1 MRVDVSNFR
10 MVFGDRVVID
20 ELTFAVEPGE
30 TFGLLGSNGSGK
42 TTTLRALLGMQQPT
56 GGRLLVDGAVF
67 RPDATVRVGYLPE
80 ERGLY
85 RKDTVLDV
93 MTYFAEIKGLRRK
106 EARSWSEAYLDRVGL
121 ADRARIRLDKL
132 SGGQQQKVQLGVAIV
147 GDPGLLILD
156 EPAKGLDPVNR
167 QLLMDVIAERKADGA
182 TVILV
187 THNMDEVERLCDRA
201 LLLRDGRAAAYGTVQ
216 EIQDAHGS
224 RMISVRLLGE
234 PPVSPLYTVASRHG
248 ELVRLTPTA
257 DATDEEILAALVTGG
272 GRPVAFEP
280 NRVSMDQVF
289 VRIYG
294 VADEEARA

>member
-20 ELTFAVEPGE
+20 DLSFSVEPRE

-42 TTTLRALLGMQQPT
+42 TTTLRALLGMLPPT
-56 GGRLLVDGAVF
+56 GGRLSIDGETF
-67 RPDATVRVGYLPE
+67 RPGAGARVGYLPE

-93 MTYFAEIKGLRRK
+93 MTYFGEIKGLGRT
-106 EARSWSEAYLDRVGL
+106 EARSWSQSYLERVGL
-121 ADRARIRLDKL
+121 ADRARMRLEKL
-132 SGGQQQKVQLGVAIV
+132 SGGQQQKVQLGVAIM

-167 QLLMDVIAERKADGA
+167 QLLMDLIAERKTAGA

-234 PPVSPLYTVASRHG
+234 PPVSSLYSVARG
-248 ELVRLTPTA
+248 DGDLIRLSPVA
-257 DATDEEILAALVTGG
+257 GATDEEILAALVAGDA
-272 GRPVAFEP
+272 RPVRFEP
-280 NRVSMDQVF
+280 HRVSMDQVF

-294 VADEEARA
+294 AAHEEVHA